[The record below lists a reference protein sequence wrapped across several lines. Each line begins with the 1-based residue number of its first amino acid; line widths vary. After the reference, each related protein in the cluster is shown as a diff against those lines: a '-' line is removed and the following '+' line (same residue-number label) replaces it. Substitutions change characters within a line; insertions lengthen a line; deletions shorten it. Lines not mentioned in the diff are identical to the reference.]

1 MLLMHAARAAVSQP
15 VVGFSFRGQ
24 APLFDLAPFRLV
36 ITPSGNELQLEAQRS
51 DGQVALAARA
61 EFDAQVAG

>member
-1 MLLMHAARAAVSQP
+1 

-36 ITPSGNELQLEAQRS
+36 VTPSGNELQLEAQRS